1 MGGSWRP
8 GFWRFE
14 RGLRG
19 GGGGVV
25 AVNGFRQVWM
35 LKFWGCTAAHRG
47 TRPLPQVSRSPP
59 KPCPLWERPCAAMGR
74 TAAPEF
80 HSHWYCFPPR
90 NLAPLWER
98 PCAAMGRTAAPE
110 FQPHITGRRPS
121 DQILTALNR
130 VAPHP
135 LGSPVPRLARPFR
148 RRWRCRGCDCRPSTR
163 PPLRSPVL
171 RAGA

>member
-35 LKFWGCTAAHRG
+35 LKFWGRCAAHRG
-47 TRPLPQVSRSPP
+47 TRPLPQLLFSPR
-59 KPCPLWERPCAAMGR
+59 K
-74 TAAPEF
+74 
-80 HSHWYCFPPR
+80 
-90 NLAPLWER
+90 LAPCGSGLAPRWAAQRPQNFALTGIAFPLEALPLCVR

-110 FQPHITGRRPS
+110 FQPHITGRRPP

-135 LGSPVPRLARPFR
+135 LGSPVLRLARPFR